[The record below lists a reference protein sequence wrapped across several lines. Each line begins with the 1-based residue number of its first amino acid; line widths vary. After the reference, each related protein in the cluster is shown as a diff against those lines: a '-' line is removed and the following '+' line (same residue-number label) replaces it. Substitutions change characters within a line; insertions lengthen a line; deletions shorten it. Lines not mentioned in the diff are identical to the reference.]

1 MKPYSIIFCGT
12 PEFAVPSLKA
22 LAETPQFCI
31 EAVITQPDRP
41 VGRKQ
46 QLTAPIIKNVAEEYS
61 IPVLQ
66 PEKLMHEHIA
76 NIPCDFLIVV
86 AYGQILSKSVLQQP
100 KIAPINVHASLLPRW
115 RGASPIQASI
125 AHGDLETGVTIQQMV
140 HAMDAG
146 DILAQAR
153 VPITQNT
160 TSIELFTSLAE
171 LGARTLKETLLQP
184 LAKSIQNEQEATYCT
199 KLDRNDGCIDHTIVD
214 AQTIERLHRAYY
226 PWPGI
231 TLTVASTPVKIHSCS
246 LVEQSNSVKLHCAN
260 TTILYIQTVQIAG
273 KNQQAAQAVWRA
285 LEM

>member
-1 MKPYSIIFCGT
+1 VKPYSIIFCGT

-22 LAETPQFCI
+22 LAESPQFCI
-31 EAVITQPDRP
+31 KAVITQPDRP

-46 QLTAPIIKNVAEEYS
+46 QLTPPIIKNVAEEYS

-66 PEKLMHEHIA
+66 PEKLLYEHIA

-86 AYGQILSKSVLQQP
+86 AYGQILSKSVLQHP

-115 RGASPIQASI
+115 RGASPIQTSI
-125 AHGDLETGVTIQQMV
+125 AYGDLETGVTIQHMV

-160 TSIELFTSLAE
+160 TSIELFSSLAE
-171 LGARTLKETLLQP
+171 LGARTLKETLLHP
-184 LAKSIQNEQEATYCT
+184 LTKRIQNEQEATYCT

-231 TLTVASTPVKIHSCS
+231 TLTIASTAVKIHSCS